1 MKRMLVALSCGVS
14 MAASAVAV
22 PAAAQTERPQT
33 TLAGH
38 LVVRDECVISNL
50 ADMDARTRA
59 TSESGLFAP
68 IIAGFAGN
76 LLSGAVGEIASA
88 IRRASEEHAYTLV
101 GSDGYLSGNIIRSE
115 ASGVSTYQFVPEPK
129 CLILHVPSDPL
140 QRRGTGPSPY
150 AQFAYADLGGE
161 QVDESLADPRD
172 ADLAGIG
179 INRVAPAVYIEL
191 ALLPGPEGVM
201 VRPMFVWYR
210 EPIASAGMRSRST
223 ELLVELATPFHAA
236 GGDPLGTLFGVSRIR
251 LPRLQPGHTPLRST
265 DLEGLGATYIPYR
278 PSTGPLGT
286 QIAALQ
292 AAEAALSAARGNVR
306 TTARAE
312 VIALRNLQAQST
324 PANRAAHDDA
334 VYAAQQANTALT
346 AAENALNELRRISGT
361 ATAGSAPVVTNPA
374 AAAGAATVAREA
386 MTDGGTV
393 GAVNARVSFMVIRD
407 PNRFGLAIAGAL
419 QSQQAAAGTALTQA
433 LTPQPAWRTQDTAM
447 LTATLDV
454 QVKQA
459 AYNTAVQAG
468 DATKILEARNALLLS
483 KAAANAAAVA
493 AGQGVL
499 PYPELLQEASAG
511 Q

>member
-1 MKRMLVALSCGVS
+1 MKRMLVALSCGVAVFTS
-14 MAASAVAV
+14 AAAV

-38 LVVRDECVISNL
+38 LVVRDECVFSNL

-59 TSESGLFAP
+59 TPESGLFAP

-115 ASGVSTYQFVPEPK
+115 ASSVSTYQYVPEPK

-150 AQFAYADLGGE
+150 AEFAYADLGE
-161 QVDESLADPRD
+161 QVDETLADPRD
-172 ADLAGIG
+172 VDLAGIG

-210 EPIASAGMRSRST
+210 EPIASAGTRSRST

-251 LPRLQPGHTPLRST
+251 LPRLQPGHTPLRT
-265 DLEGLGATYIPYR
+265 ADLEGLGATYIPYR

-292 AAEAALSAARGNVR
+292 TARSRPPGRASWPWRGSACPRMCAAGCAGATSSTTQLMPVIERTLSADLVAQLARR
-306 TTARAE
+306 
-312 VIALRNLQAQST
+312 ALRGRTRGSG
-324 PANRAAHDDA
+324 PA
-334 VYAAQQANTALT
+334 
-346 AAENALNELRRISGT
+346 RRGL
-361 ATAGSAPVVTNPA
+361 P
-374 AAAGAATVAREA
+374 R
-386 MTDGGTV
+386 
-393 GAVNARVSFMVIRD
+393 
-407 PNRFGLAIAGAL
+407 RFPSRSRRRRYRRG
-419 QSQQAAAGTALTQA
+419 
-433 LTPQPAWRTQDTAM
+433 
-447 LTATLDV
+447 
-454 QVKQA
+454 
-459 AYNTAVQAG
+459 
-468 DATKILEARNALLLS
+468 
-483 KAAANAAAVA
+483 
-493 AGQGVL
+493 
-499 PYPELLQEASAG
+499 
-511 Q
+511 